1 MQLRGNAFKDALR
14 ASRPQIGLWVG
25 LADAYVTELLATS
38 GFDWLGLDAEHAPND
53 PRSILA
59 QLQAMAPYPV
69 HAVVRTASG
78 DATLIKQ
85 YLDIGAQTLLVP
97 MVESAEQAQRV
108 VAATRYPPAGIR
120 GVGSALA
127 RASRWN
133 QIALCS
139 GPGGIRRWSQQSSGD
154 RLNRGRRRGLL
165 RTRGP
170 RSIDG
175 AAGKDSRSAC
185 AGCNRPGYQD
195 NPRCR

>member
-1 MQLRGNAFKDALR
+1 MQLRQNPFKDALR
-14 ASRPQIGLWVG
+14 ANRPQIGLWVG

-38 GFDWLGLDAEHAPND
+38 GFDWLALDAEHAPND

-85 YLDIGAQTLLVP
+85 YLDIGAQTLRIP
-97 MVESAEQAQRV
+97 MVESAEQPQRI

-120 GVGSALA
+120 GVGSAVA

-133 QIALCS
+133 QITGYLQRCAQETWVLVQVASAS
-139 GPGGIRRWSQQSSGD
+139 GLGD
-154 RLNRGRRRGLL
+154 PQPI
-165 RTRGP
+165 T
-170 RSIDG
+170 ST
-175 AAGKDSRSAC
+175 
-185 AGCNRPGYQD
+185 
-195 NPRCR
+195 